1 MCDHINKQF
10 VNIEGQLEDLTCDL
24 PDGHAGD
31 HHAKHKALRL
41 IEGIK
46 DPRRETALKDGR
58 EYYIVEEEGFWTD
71 AAGKSTFEIAD
82 EMAEK
87 RRKLEEFKAA
97 NPGRGEEHR
106 QKARELGLI
115 PSVRA

>member
-71 AAGKSTFEIAD
+71 AAGKSTFEYQE

-87 RRKLEEFKAA
+87 RAKLEAFKEA